1 MRFRPG
7 LGLGLAAL
15 LAITGCSSAN
25 HPAIDGS
32 APVDTAGEA
41 GDTVPAAGCGTGPA
55 CAAGQFCSVTGKC
68 VGAVKAVAAG
78 TVHTCALHRDG
89 RVSCWGLGAFI
100 GPKLPTL
107 TPPVPI
113 ALPER
118 ATALAVGIQ
127 AACAL
132 MESGQV
138 SCWGDLGSGAEEPAP
153 VVEES
158 GAALAGVTAIAGGSV
173 AFCASGPRATHCWG
187 ENKASELARPA
198 TMSFP
203 PRTAVEIPGGPRPL
217 MAASVAILVHDGVG
231 QLCGWGNNDSA
242 IVPGPRGIVERPTC
256 AAQALP
262 DVLQLSAGD
271 GHACARRGG
280 AAFSC
285 WGSNAGGQLG
295 NGDDTMLDVPLP
307 GQRQTL
313 PAELDTIAAGA
324 YHTCALVKGGA
335 VWCWGSNQQGEC
347 GSPSSAPVFS
357 PAAVVGL
364 SRVMAIGSGAGAQ
377 HTCVVLDDG
386 SVRCWGSDLD
396 GQLGSGATREDDTR
410 FSPAPAAV
418 RW

>member
-1 MRFRPG
+1 VPFRPG
-7 LGLGLAAL
+7 LGPGLAAL
-15 LAITGCSSAN
+15 LAIAGCLSAG
-25 HPAIDGS
+25 HAPIDGA
-32 APVDTAGEA
+32 APVDTAAEA
-41 GDTVPAAGCGTGPA
+41 APAATCGAGSGCA
-55 CAAGQFCSVTGKC
+55 SGQFCSVTGKC

-107 TPPVPI
+107 TAPVPI

-132 MESGQV
+132 LESGRV
-138 SCWGDLGSGAEEPAP
+138 SCWGDLGSGVEGPAP

-158 GAALAGVTAIAGGSV
+158 GPPLVGVTAIAGGSV

-203 PRTAVEIPGGPRPL
+203 PRTAVKIVDGPRPL

-242 IVPGPRGIVERPTC
+242 IVPGPPGIVEHPTC
-256 AAQALP
+256 APQALP
-262 DVLQLSAGD
+262 DILQLSAGD

-295 NGDDTMLDVPLP
+295 NGDDTMMDVPLP

-313 PAELDTIAAGA
+313 PADLDTIAAGA

-357 PAAVVGL
+357 PAAVAGL
-364 SRVMAIGSGAGAQ
+364 SDAVAIGSGAGAQ
-377 HTCVVLDDG
+377 HTCVVLGDG
-386 SVRCWGSDLD
+386 AVSCWGSDLD
-396 GQLGSGATREDDTR
+396 GQLGSGAAQEDDAR
-410 FSPAPAAV
+410 FSPKPAAV